1 MYCSVCGATY
11 ADGQPA
17 CPNCGAPAQPANQM
31 GGFQQ
36 PMGQPVNP
44 GMNPMGQPMG
54 QPMNSGM
61 APMGQPMGQPMN
73 PGMAPMGQPMNP
85 GMAPMGTAMN
95 KGNGFKDFVEAIKT
109 DYNIIFGLVGG
120 LLVFLS
126 PFFTWFSAK
135 ISFWGYKESMKEN
148 MFKLGKEYSDV
159 RIYYLWSVLLF
170 LVGAVIVC
178 WDMADYIPALA
189 NIKAS
194 LQKVPYVDLIIIG
207 VGLLVVIFAL
217 MNGTVRD
224 VIADVK
230 DYDGK
235 ASHGI
240 GPVIAIL
247 GLLASAYPRVIKLI
261 KK

>member
-36 PMGQPVNP
+36 PMGQPMNP
-44 GMNPMGQPMG
+44 GRT
-54 QPMNSGM
+54 
-61 APMGQPMGQPMN
+61 PMGQPMN

-85 GMAPMGTAMN
+85 GMTPMGQPMN
-95 KGNGFKDFVEAIKT
+95 PGMAPVGGMGAPVNNGGGFQGFFNAIKS

-120 LLVFLS
+120 LLIFLS

-135 ISFWGYKESMKEN
+135 IEMWGYKESMKEN

-159 RIYYLWSVLLF
+159 RIYYLWSILLF
-170 LVGAVIVC
+170 LVGVVIIC
-178 WDMADYIPALA
+178 WDLADYIPELGK
-189 NIKAS
+189 IKAS
-194 LQKVPYVDLIIIG
+194 LQKVPYVDLIIVG
-207 VGLLVVIFAL
+207 VGVLVVIFAL
-217 MNGTVRD
+217 MNGTVKD
-224 VIADVK
+224 VISDVK
-230 DYDGK
+230 DFDGK

-240 GPVIAIL
+240 GPVIAFIGLIL
-247 GLLASAYPRVIKLI
+247 SAYPRVIKFI